1 MKVFQVVVC
10 WQWPS
15 PVTYSE
21 LRANEDAGEV
31 FSNRRIFRK
40 EIKTLVKIP
49 ESPEKNVCF
58 VVFEK
63 ALSIFCKISSQV
75 TDPLSRKQTLPLVSA
90 LEGSV
95 FGVVFM
101 CDSVKLNLG
110 GIGFLEVEGIK
121 CTQRIIVIVKLPNPV
136 LRVGSRSSDWLGSQ
150 ARPRVFSHSGL
161 VPRRSRREK
170 GTLDSLSW
178 DWKGWRSPP

>member
-1 MKVFQVVVC
+1 M
-10 WQWPS
+10 
-15 PVTYSE
+15 
-21 LRANEDAGEV
+21 
-31 FSNRRIFRK
+31 
-40 EIKTLVKIP
+40 
-49 ESPEKNVCF
+49 
-58 VVFEK
+58 FEK

-95 FGVVFM
+95 FGVVFV

-136 LRVGSRSSDWLGSQ
+136 LRVGSRSSD
-150 ARPRVFSHSGL
+150 
-161 VPRRSRREK
+161 
-170 GTLDSLSW
+170 
-178 DWKGWRSPP
+178 